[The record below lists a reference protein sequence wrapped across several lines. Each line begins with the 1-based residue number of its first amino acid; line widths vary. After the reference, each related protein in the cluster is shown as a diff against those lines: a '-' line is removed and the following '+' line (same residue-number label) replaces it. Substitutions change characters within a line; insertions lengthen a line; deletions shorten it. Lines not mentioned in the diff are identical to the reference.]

1 MATLVLTRPGNTRP
15 NPTNDARPI
24 GSLETTDTA
33 TWAEVTGNML
43 DAANA
48 TVPFAIP
55 AGGCVANVTVAA
67 ATRCWVG
74 TAAPPAGVA
83 GWLLPAN
90 TSLNLK
96 VHLGD
101 RIWFRTA

>member
-1 MATLVLTRPGNTRP
+1 MATLVLTQQGGSRL
-15 NPTNDARPI
+15 NPVMDARPI

-48 TVPFAIP
+48 TVAFAIP
-55 AGGCVANVTVAA
+55 AGGCVAYVTVSA

-90 TSLNLK
+90 TSLRFAAN
-96 VHLGD
+96 LGD
-101 RIWFRTA
+101 RVWFRTA